1 MLSNIKKNTY
11 VIQILTLMSG
21 TLVAQAV
28 MLLSIPIITRLY
40 SASEFGLYALFI
52 SIINI
57 VGNISSLKYEQAII
71 LSKREKDA
79 SSLLFISFVITSII
93 ALVSFLVI
101 LSFDTLISPYFNNS
115 DSIYFIPLG
124 ILFVGLVQIFN
135 AYSSRNQF
143 YKVMAKVRMYNALNI
158 SFLQICTQYFLN
170 FNGLI
175 LGKLT
180 ADLFTIFYFLRY
192 HWKKNTLQLHSI
204 SRRRIQFNLTKHSNF
219 PKFQSATVFFNSISQ
234 NIPILLLGYFYS
246 LEIAGF
252 YALTVRVLQAP
263 IGLIGSSTREVF
275 YQKASNLNI
284 NKKSFFDLY
293 CKTTLFL
300 FKLMILPLIV
310 IFFFGGEIYST
321 FFGVSWYTSGKYSEI
336 LIFWFFFAFINSPSI
351 VAFSILGL
359 QKVQMFIEIISM
371 ILRFLSIFVGYYLFK
386 SEISSLILFTIT
398 STIINIY
405 LIVFI
410 YFKLK
415 KVLK

>member
-21 TLVAQAV
+21 TLVAQVV

-71 LSKREKDA
+71 LSKKEKDA
-79 SSLLFISFVITSII
+79 STLLFISFVITSII

-115 DSIYFIPLG
+115 DIIYFIPLG

-158 SFLQICTQYFLN
+158 SFLQIITQYFLN

-180 ADLFTIFYFLRY
+180 ADLFSVFYFLRY
-192 HWKKNTLQLHSI
+192 HWKKNTLQLRSI

-219 PKFQSATVFFNSISQ
+219 PKFQSTTVFFNSISQ
-234 NIPILLLGYFYS
+234 NIPIFLLGYFYS

-263 IGLIGSSTREVF
+263 IGLIGNSTREVF

-284 NKKSFFDLY
+284 NKKSFFELY
-293 CKTTLFL
+293 CKTTLSL
-300 FKLMILPLIV
+300 LKLMILPLIV

-321 FFGVSWYTSGKYSEI
+321 FFGASWYTSGKYSEI

-398 STIINIY
+398 STIVNIY
-405 LIVFI
+405 LIIFI

-415 KVLK
+415 KVFK